1 MSYIGKTPTPA
12 PLTSSDIADGII
24 STAKIANDAATLA
37 KMAQGTD
44 GNLISY
50 DASGNPVAVAT
61 GNDGQVLTS
70 TGAGSPPVFEA
81 VAANA
86 GTLDFQSDRSGNL
99 SVSASTNTEIVFNAT
114 AINTGSKYNT
124 STGRY
129 TPAVAGN
136 YFVTASVTFDPAS
149 SQSTGQRCYLKIRK
163 NGVDTEYGQV
173 ARAGEGNESD
183 FALTTSAVITLDAN
197 DYISVWVFSYQVA
210 QVLLSD
216 QASFNGF
223 RLS

>member
-99 SVSASTNTEIVFNAT
+99 TVSAATATEIVFNAE
-114 AINTGSKYNT
+114 AIDTGSKYNV

-136 YFVTASVTFDPAS
+136 YFVTTSCTFDPAA
-149 SQSTGQRCYLKIRK
+149 SQSTAQRCYLKIRK

-173 ARAGEGNESD
+173 ARAGEGNDSD
-183 FALTTSAVITLDAN
+183 FALTTSAIITLDAD
-197 DYISVWVFSYQVA
+197 DYISVWVYSVGINV
-210 QVLLSD
+210 VLLSD